1 MGAQLFRKPKQRS
14 ALRLKLGLLFF
25 ASFVLPTILFGG
37 FILVMVQRILE
48 NNVYSR
54 QESAMEQF
62 VEDFDRLL
70 VDLDRV
76 ARTLSYDIPFS
87 LSLGLGRED
96 FTGEEAFRRHE
107 ASVLQRIHGAVEAE
121 PRIGEF
127 FLHTPNGELY
137 SSLAT
142 SHEAVR
148 ISPID
153 PELYQVIASG
163 EHRAYLFRCP
173 GLPLFEGFADG
184 CVAFA
189 TIMPVFDLEQKH
201 VHDATLVFLVD
212 RGELDEL
219 AATHRHSTDGLFL
232 FDPRGVLIYSSNPEI
247 AYKSLSDSLRQE
259 VAAGTSGRIRT
270 ESPDARNALVN
281 HMASRFG
288 TVRLLGFTS
297 SSRVDDNI
305 STLTQYTLY
314 FLLAIV
320 ILLFLSV
327 IYFSREISYPIGH
340 LEAAVQKLEDT
351 QFQSAPISPP
361 PNQGVLSDHF
371 QHVFRLLNEMLS
383 RLGEYHDRQKEQEL
397 EILQAQINPHFVYN
411 TLNTIRVLAELKGEE
426 ELSEA
431 TRSLIRLLR
440 SSIRIGQV
448 FIPVDE
454 EIAQI
459 RDYVSLQSLR
469 YDNSFDVNYD
479 IDSEAVECGT
489 IKFALQP
496 IVENAIFHG
505 VNGSP
510 YRGLISISV
519 KRNNGSVEYTV
530 ADNGKGVEPRVLED
544 VIAGFHGAS
553 DDGRIGLRNVNARL
567 VQYFGPGSALSI
579 SGEPGIGTIVRYRI
593 PATPFEEMTGS

>member
-1 MGAQLFRKPKQRS
+1 MGAQVLRKPRQRS

-87 LSLGLGRED
+87 LSLGRGRED
-96 FTGEEAFRRHE
+96 FATEAAFRRHE
-107 ASVLQRIHGAVEAE
+107 AAALQRIHQAVESE

-127 FLHTPNGELY
+127 FLHTPNGALY
-137 SSLAT
+137 SSL
-142 SHEAVR
+142 SSSDDAVR

-153 PELYQVIASG
+153 PELYKLIASG
-163 EHRAYLFRCP
+163 DERAYLFRCP
-173 GLPLFEGFADG
+173 GLPLFDGFADG

-189 TIMPVFDLEQKH
+189 TIMPVFDLEHKQ
-201 VHDATLVFLVD
+201 VHDATLIFLVG
-212 RGELDEL
+212 RREIDEL
-219 AATHRHSTDGLFL
+219 AAAHRHSVDGLFL
-232 FDPRGVLIYSSNPEI
+232 FDPRGVLIYSSNREV
-247 AYKSLSDSLRQE
+247 AYKSLSDSLRRE
-259 VAAGTSGRIRT
+259 VAAGRSGRTRT
-270 ESPDARNALVN
+270 DSPDARNALVSY
-281 HMASRFG
+281 MTSRFG

-297 SSRVDDNI
+297 NSRVDDNI
-305 STLTQYTLY
+305 STLTRYTLY

-327 IYFSREISYPIGH
+327 IYFSREISYPIEH

-351 QFQSAPISPP
+351 QFQSAPIAPP
-361 PNQGVLSDHF
+361 PNRGVLSDHF

-383 RLGEYHDRQKEQEL
+383 RLGDYHERQKEQEL

-411 TLNTIRVLAELKGEE
+411 TLNTIRVLAELRGED

-459 RDYVSLQSLR
+459 QDYVSLQSLR
-469 YDNSFDVNYD
+469 YQNSFDVDYD
-479 IDSEAVECGT
+479 IDPEAVECGT

-505 VNGSP
+505 VNGSRH
-510 YRGLISISV
+510 RGLITISV
-519 KRNNGSVEYTV
+519 KRNDGSVEYTV
-530 ADNGKGVEPRVLED
+530 ADNGKGVQPRVVED
-544 VIAGFHGAS
+544 VIEGFHGES
-553 DDGRIGLRNVNARL
+553 GDGRIGLRNVNARL
-567 VQYFGPGSALSI
+567 VQYFGPGSALSV

-593 PATPFEEMTGS
+593 PATPFEEMNSS

>member
-1 MGAQLFRKPKQRS
+1 
-14 ALRLKLGLLFF
+14 
-25 ASFVLPTILFGG
+25 
-37 FILVMVQRILE
+37 
-48 NNVYSR
+48 
-54 QESAMEQF
+54 
-62 VEDFDRLL
+62 
-70 VDLDRV
+70 
-76 ARTLSYDIPFS
+76 
-87 LSLGLGRED
+87 
-96 FTGEEAFRRHE
+96 
-107 ASVLQRIHGAVEAE
+107 
-121 PRIGEF
+121 
-127 FLHTPNGELY
+127 
-137 SSLAT
+137 
-142 SHEAVR
+142 
-148 ISPID
+148 
-153 PELYQVIASG
+153 
-163 EHRAYLFRCP
+163 
-173 GLPLFEGFADG
+173 
-184 CVAFA
+184 
-189 TIMPVFDLEQKH
+189 
-201 VHDATLVFLVD
+201 
-212 RGELDEL
+212 
-219 AATHRHSTDGLFL
+219 
-232 FDPRGVLIYSSNPEI
+232 
-247 AYKSLSDSLRQE
+247 
-259 VAAGTSGRIRT
+259 AGTSGRMRT
-270 ESPDARNALVN
+270 DSPDARNALVSY
-281 HMASRFG
+281 MASRFG

-320 ILLFLSV
+320 VLLFLSV

-351 QFQSAPISPP
+351 QFQSAPIAPP

-383 RLGEYHDRQKEQEL
+383 RLGEYHERQKEQEL

-519 KRNNGSVEYTV
+519 KRNDGSVEYTV
-530 ADNGKGVEPRVLED
+530 ADNGKGVQPRVVED
-544 VIAGFHGAS
+544 VIAGLHGES

-567 VQYFGPGSALSI
+567 VQYFGPRSALSI

-593 PATPFEEMTGS
+593 PATPFQEMKSS